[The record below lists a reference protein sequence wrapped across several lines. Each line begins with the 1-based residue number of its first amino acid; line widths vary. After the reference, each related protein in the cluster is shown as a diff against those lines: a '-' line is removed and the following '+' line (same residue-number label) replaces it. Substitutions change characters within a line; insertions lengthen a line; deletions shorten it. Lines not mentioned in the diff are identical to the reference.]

1 MRKLNLIISIA
12 FLGFILAS
20 CSSTRVTNRNIG
32 RYSSSVVQ
40 RTLIADVKVDLKKKI
55 TGEATINGGSATDAR
70 NMAVWNAIEG
80 NGAHMII
87 DPVFKFVASR
97 KRITCSVIGFH
108 GVFENI
114 KTATEQDL
122 LNYIR
127 VSLLSGTGILAVSF
141 QQFNAFYRS
150 LVEGQDI
157 PEENIMDEEELRSY
171 YNGQVRLAKVL
182 NLKNR
187 NQGAESGIDAA
198 FAKKWWQ
205 FWK

>member
-1 MRKLNLIISIA
+1 MRKLNLIIFTA
-12 FLGFILAS
+12 FVGFILAS
-20 CSSTRVTNRNIG
+20 CSSTRVTNRDIS
-32 RYSSSVVQ
+32 RYSSTVVQ

-55 TGEATINGGSATDAR
+55 TGEATITDGNATDAR
-70 NMAVWNAIEG
+70 NMAVWNAIEA

-97 KRITCSVIGFH
+97 KRITCSVIGYH

-141 QQFNAFYRS
+141 KQFSAFYYN

-157 PEENIMDEEELRSY
+157 PEENIMNEDELFSY

-187 NQGAESGIDAA
+187 NKGAESDINAA